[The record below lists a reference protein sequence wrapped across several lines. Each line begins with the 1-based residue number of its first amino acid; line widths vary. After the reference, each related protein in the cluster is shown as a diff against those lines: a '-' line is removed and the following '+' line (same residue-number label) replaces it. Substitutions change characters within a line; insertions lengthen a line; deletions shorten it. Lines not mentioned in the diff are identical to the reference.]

1 LYNKASAQV
10 ERRYSDFEWVRNKL
24 LQNYPGLVLYKLP
37 EKISVADPFD
47 EEFLEKRRDGFEQFL
62 KAACE
67 NEELKL
73 SKVLMQFLCDDQLEK
88 EPWYAKVNATS
99 ALDGIG
105 SMFSGLGNEDES
117 VPNNKSNTPQKTDAN
132 NNNNNNESPEQATTS
147 SGNKEDP
154 DFAALSSYIKKL
166 EKELKVSVDVAE
178 QVILSFYS
186 LAMLSEAMGENASF
200 LGDCETRGAQM
211 LLKSNQAGGLG
222 KAFKKTGEAMKAM
235 KDPMERRSKDLSK
248 QFRQPLVWAKHLSE
262 SCRESTEARA
272 KCLYDVIQAKKRLE
286 QARKKLENQLGGG
299 SIVVNAPPGNSSS
312 TPDATPT
319 KVGATDSPTSTAG
332 TPNAAAGTPSN
343 ATEQLTSWFSSVTAS
358 LTAKPPTIYEMQ
370 QDVELK
376 TREAKAMEAKYE
388 IVKRRTMVELPN
400 AHERIEK
407 VLNSCFED
415 MTHLMQELA
424 KVQVAEFESIMPG
437 STNAQ
442 PKNK

>member
-1 LYNKASAQV
+1 MLH
-10 ERRYSDFEWVRNKL
+10 
-24 LQNYPGLVLYKLP
+24 KLP

-47 EEFLEKRRDGFEQFL
+47 EEFLEKRRDGFDEFL
-62 KAACE
+62 KSTCE

-88 EPWYAKVNATS
+88 EPWYSKVNATS

-105 SMFSGLGNEDES
+105 SMFSGLGNEEDES
-117 VPNNKSNTPQKTDAN
+117 VPKSNTPAGTPNPADAKTNTNTNTNSDG
-132 NNNNNNESPEQATTS
+132 SSSFEQPTTS

-166 EKELKVSVDVAE
+166 EKELKVSVDISE

-200 LGDCETRGAQM
+200 LGDCETKGAQM

-235 KDPMERRSKDLSK
+235 KDPMERRSRDLSK
-248 QFRQPLVWAKHLSE
+248 KFRQPLVWAKRLSE
-262 SCRESTEARA
+262 SCKESTDARA

-286 QARKKLENQLGGG
+286 NAKKKLENQLGGG
-299 SIVVNAPPGNSSS
+299 SIVVNGPPSNGTHSA
-312 TPDATPT
+312 PDATPT
-319 KVGATDSPTSTAG
+319 KGANGAAGGATDSPTSTMG
-332 TPNAAAGTPSN
+332 TPNN

-376 TREAKAMEAKYE
+376 TQEARATEAKYE
-388 IVKRRTMVELPN
+388 IVKRRTMVELPK
-400 AHERIEK
+400 AHARIEK

-415 MTHLMQELA
+415 MTLLMQELS

-437 STNAQ
+437 STDAQ
-442 PKNK
+442 RDK

>member
-1 LYNKASAQV
+1 
-10 ERRYSDFEWVRNKL
+10 
-24 LQNYPGLVLYKLP
+24 LYKLP

-47 EEFLEKRRDGFEQFL
+47 EEFLEKRRVGFEQFM

-105 SMFSGLGNEDES
+105 SMFSGLGNEDDS
-117 VPNNKSNTPQKTDAN
+117 VPSNSSNNNTPNKMNSANTNTNNTN
-132 NNNNNNESPEQATTS
+132 NNINNINSKSPGGEQPTS

-166 EKELKVSVDVAE
+166 EKELRVSVDVAE

-200 LGDCETRGAQM
+200 LGDCETKGAQM

-235 KDPMERRSKDLSK
+235 KDPMERRSRDLSK

-262 SCRESTEARA
+262 SCKESTEARA
-272 KCLYDVIQAKKRLE
+272 KCLYDVVQAKKRLE
-286 QARKKLENQLGGG
+286 QASKKLENQLGGG
-299 SIVVNAPPGNSSS
+299 SIVVNAPPPPLNSSS

-319 KVGATDSPTSTAG
+319 KATGATESPTSTAG
-332 TPNAAAGTPSN
+332 TPNN

-376 TREAKAMEAKYE
+376 TREARAMEAKYE
-388 IVKRRTMVELPN
+388 LVKRRTMIELPN

-415 MTHLMQELA
+415 MTQLMQELA

-442 PKNK
+442 H